1 MRRTK
6 MSFKEINCEGKRRN
20 DKRGR
25 PRKYQDSFILA
36 IFLYQTLKQY
46 SYREVLQEL
55 KQLGHGIPSLNDYYY
70 RVRHL
75 DEGILK
81 LLLEKVG
88 QYLAG
93 KNKDK
98 IRCYIIVDTTGFA
111 YRDIYNLNWRL
122 GTEIR
127 SVKSHIRL
135 EIVIA
140 VDDEDNAV
148 IIVCETC
155 GAYAS
160 EVKMLYR
167 ALNK

>member
-6 MSFKEINCEGKRRN
+6 MSFKEINCEGKRQN

-25 PRKYQDSFILA
+25 PKKYQYSFILA

-55 KQLGHGIPSLNDYYY
+55 KQLGHEIPSLNDYYH

-81 LLLEKVG
+81 LLLEKAG
-88 QYLAG
+88 QYLAS

-98 IRCYIIVDTTGFA
+98 NS
-111 YRDIYNLNWRL
+111 NL
-122 GTEIR
+122 T
-127 SVKSHIRL
+127 VAK
-135 EIVIA
+135 
-140 VDDEDNAV
+140 
-148 IIVCETC
+148 
-155 GAYAS
+155 
-160 EVKMLYR
+160 
-167 ALNK
+167 

>member
-1 MRRTK
+1 
-6 MSFKEINCEGKRRN
+6 
-20 DKRGR
+20 
-25 PRKYQDSFILA
+25 
-36 IFLYQTLKQY
+36 
-46 SYREVLQEL
+46 
-55 KQLGHGIPSLNDYYY
+55 
-70 RVRHL
+70 
-75 DEGILK
+75 